1 MSQHEPNIE
10 NELLETLKTTWDFY
24 PDLRFTQLIVNAIN
38 PKDPCPEIF
47 HVEDSRLIEKL
58 QQLQPKPE
66 KQQDSSIDSIDN
78 IADMLELQQE
88 VIDYF
93 DSIEI
98 ANQWLHEP
106 LPSLSGNKPIAC
118 FATPQGREDVRI
130 ILKHMSCGS
139 FA

>member
-24 PDLRFTQLIVNAIN
+24 PDLRLTQLIVNAIN
-38 PKDPCPEIF
+38 PKAPCPEIF

-93 DSIEI
+93 DSI
-98 ANQWLHEP
+98 
-106 LPSLSGNKPIAC
+106 
-118 FATPQGREDVRI
+118 
-130 ILKHMSCGS
+130 
-139 FA
+139 